1 MFTATPPSVNRRR
14 STGRKSLGLGEK
26 EQLPFVATRN
36 NYSYGSQFS
45 NMPKPPQLAET
56 KVPLS
61 VALKQQQDASQA
73 RMRAEEIERE
83 RAAREPGTVEPEDC
97 RRFDPDKTV
106 VDKGSQKATEIARVQ
121 QETRSL
127 RNGHCSAASEER
139 TAPTAVSTAM
149 PPPPRRRSP
158 RQQSGMFLQFPSS
171 LRKRVYHPN
180 IHLSF
185 YGPYFYHLL

>member
-83 RAAREPGTVEPEDC
+83 RAAREPGTVEPED
-97 RRFDPDKTV
+97 RR
-106 VDKGSQKATEIARVQ
+106 
-121 QETRSL
+121 
-127 RNGHCSAASEER
+127 SAASEER